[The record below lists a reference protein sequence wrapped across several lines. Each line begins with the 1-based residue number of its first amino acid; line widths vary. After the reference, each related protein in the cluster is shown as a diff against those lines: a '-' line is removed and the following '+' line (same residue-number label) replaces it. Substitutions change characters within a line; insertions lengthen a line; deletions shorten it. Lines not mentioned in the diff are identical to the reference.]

1 MSNGSLNDNPKKLPE
16 IVMNDKKTKFFVGFF
31 VAGGLAIIVVTV
43 IWLGMSNFLK
53 KGDHYSIF
61 FNESVQGLT
70 VEAPVKYRGV
80 PIGRVQQIKVA
91 ADSHLIKVV
100 IELDHE
106 FTMREKVIA
115 QLKVVGI
122 TGNMFIELDQLSAQ
136 VPVPAEAVLNFP
148 TEYPV
153 IPSRSSDIKQLF
165 DSVDDIVQKLRAIDI
180 TRFVSDVQ
188 ETIHHID
195 TAITGADIPRL
206 SAKVQTS
213 LEQFDSAL
221 ASSNLPEVV
230 RNLSSLLAH
239 IDQSVQKLDIE
250 GLSSEAKKSLLVLR
264 QESQQLL
271 ETATPLL
278 TNATRTADAAEST
291 LKNVDRQLLI
301 IGQQTQRTN
310 AKLNDLLDHI
320 SDQPSQLIFGDAPPR
335 RLQ

>member
-1 MSNGSLNDNPKKLPE
+1 
-16 IVMNDKKTKFFVGFF
+16 MNDKKTKFFVGFF

-100 IELDHE
+100 IELDHD
-106 FTMREKVIA
+106 FTMREKVVA
-115 QLKVVGI
+115 QLRVVGI
-122 TGNMFIELDQLSAQ
+122 TGNMFIELDHLSDLS
-136 VPVPAEAVLNFP
+136 PMPAEEVLNFP

-180 TRFVSDVQ
+180 TRLATGVQ
-188 ETIHHID
+188 DTIRHVD
-195 TAITGADIPRL
+195 SAITGAEIPQL
-206 SAKVQTS
+206 SAKIQTS
-213 LEQFDSAL
+213 LEHFDSIVV
-221 ASSNLPEVV
+221 SSDLPEVIQH
-230 RNLSSLLAH
+230 LSSLLAN
-239 IDQSVQKLDIE
+239 IDQSVQQLDIE
-250 GLSSEAKKSLLVLR
+250 GLSSEAKKSLSGLR
-264 QESQQLL
+264 QESKELL
-271 ETATPLL
+271 ATTKPLL
-278 TNATRTADAAEST
+278 KDATQTINTAENT
-291 LKNVDRQLLI
+291 LNNMNQQLLI
-301 IGQQTQRTN
+301 ISQQTQRTN
-310 AKLNDLLDHI
+310 SKLNDLIDNI
-320 SDQPSQLIFGDAPPR
+320 SDQPSQLLFGDAPPR